1 MRCAT
6 CARSSTANRYTWSR
20 TSGTRTP
27 ARGLQVVDH
36 GPWAIRRHVLSGRIT
51 PIATGSSSRGW
62 RTMCGIHGGRWQSK
76 EKLRSAIRF
85 HGKTPV
91 VFLSPILRSHVSPPR
106 HGNTSRYGRIVRR
119 YVSRLLPDH
128 LRAVSDAPL
137 EQRPVIPEHLHR
149 HPEFDRHAAGFA
161 VVGSLGELVFTFA
174 AACPGRSAPRTPD
187 TADICAA
194 SCS

>member
-1 MRCAT
+1 MRCAPVR
-6 CARSSTANRYTWSR
+6 AVRPR
-20 TSGTRTP
+20 TG
-27 ARGLQVVDH
+27 ARGSAHLGLELQR
-36 GPWAIRRHVLSGRIT
+36 GTAGGRPWTVGDTATRAFPVASKAA
-51 PIATGSSSRGW
+51 IATGSSSRRW
-62 RTMCGIHGGRWQSK
+62 RTMCGKSK

-106 HGNTSRYGRIVRR
+106 HGNASRYGRIVRR

-137 EQRPVIPEHLHR
+137 EQHPVIPEHLHR

-161 VVGSLGELVFTFA
+161 VVGSLGELVFDHT
-174 AACPGRSAPRTPD
+174 
-187 TADICAA
+187 IL
-194 SCS
+194 